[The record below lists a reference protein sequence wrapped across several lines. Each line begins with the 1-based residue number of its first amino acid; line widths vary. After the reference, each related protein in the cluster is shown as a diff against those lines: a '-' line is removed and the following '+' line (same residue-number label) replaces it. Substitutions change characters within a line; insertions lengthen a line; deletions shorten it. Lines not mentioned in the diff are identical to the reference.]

1 MIANCKLIRDQIEKG
16 ILTVTALLENVM
28 ISWRR
33 KYEAISSP
41 N

>member
-1 MIANCKLIRDQIEKG
+1 MLVTSTPGGTG
-16 ILTVTALLENVM
+16 ILTVTALLENVT

-41 N
+41 NKES